1 MKNPRL
7 LLTLALLPG
16 WVAVFS
22 QSSKVVVQSPKAWV
36 EAITFDAAAVPPAG
50 QERSVYYLLLDEQEN
65 FQAQESFTHYAY
77 KILTSEGLQEMSD
90 MSISFDP
97 AYQQLIMHTLR
108 IHRNGQVIDQMPR
121 TFQTIQREQ
130 SMDRYVYDG
139 ALTTVVN
146 MTDVRVGDVIEY
158 AFTRKGYNPVHRDN
172 IDRTFSLNY
181 SQGVAK
187 NFQRITLPAAR
198 TVTLKNVNTEQKPV
212 ITEANGTRTY
222 TWTVENIPAVVTD
235 ENVPEWYNPYQVVLM
250 SGFDDWTAVGRW
262 ASRLFTVS
270 ESDKKALY
278 KAAGEQFTGGT
289 KEEYTQQVIRF
300 VQDEVRYLG
309 FETGLNTHQPYPPL
323 KVYTRRF
330 GDCKDKSLLLVTLL
344 AAKDI
349 EAHPVLVNTQ
359 LRGHVREQLL
369 PSAYAF
375 DHCIV
380 EINLGG
386 KRFYIDPTRSGQGG
400 KLKAQY
406 FPAFGEGLV
415 LNGQGGAFAL
425 FGVAGEASITEIHTY
440 TLPAIGGEATFDVK
454 TVYQGAEADF
464 ARAQFAGNSLDEIQK
479 NYLKFYGNQ
488 YPSIEKVEPLKYT
501 DDREENTLTVEE
513 RYRVAEFWKTKE
525 DDADVFTCMVYAQSL
540 EQYLSVNKFA
550 RRTAPYALNYPV
562 DYSHVMHIRLPEEWN
577 VEEDRVDIE
586 RKEYTFFHSTKYSE
600 NTLSLTTNYTV
611 QAPYIEAAE
620 YERFIQDHQKMAENT
635 SYTLTYDKKIVS
647 AASRTWP
654 GLLVGLLAV
663 GGGIALVLW
672 LYYRYDPKPAY
683 TTEYAEQI
691 SGWLVLV
698 SIGLMISPFLLASSM
713 LEQPELMSGELWMSL
728 FAMGRPGLAIFILLE
743 QVYNIVQILFLILA
757 LVLFFQRRS
766 SAPRIVSIFYGVS
779 CFATILDTFV
789 ANVLIEGAAAEPG
802 DNSDLIRAII
812 AAVIWIPY
820 FNISDHVRRTFVF
833 TLREH
838 DIETPSDATEPAA
851 LSDSTSEDQV
861 IRAEEPGT
869 TQA

>member
-1 MKNPRL
+1 
-7 LLTLALLPG
+7 
-16 WVAVFS
+16 
-22 QSSKVVVQSPKAWV
+22 V
-36 EAITFDAAAVPPAG
+36 EAVSFDAAAAPPAG

-77 KILTSEGLQEMSD
+77 KILTSEGLQDMSD

-108 IHRNGQVIDQMPR
+108 IHRNGQVIDQMPT

-146 MTDVRVGDVIEY
+146 MSDVRVGDVIEY

-187 NFQRITLPAAR
+187 CHQRIILPASR
-198 TVTLKNVNTEQKPV
+198 TVALKNVNTEQKPV

-222 TWTVENIPAVVTD
+222 TWTIENIPALVTD
-235 ENVPEWYNPYQVVLM
+235 ENAPDWYNPYQVVLL

-278 KAAGEQFTGGT
+278 KAALEQFTGGS
-289 KEEYTQQVIRF
+289 KEEYAQQVIRF

-375 DHCIV
+375 DHCVV

-400 KLKAQY
+400 KLNKQY

-415 LNGQGGAFAL
+415 LNNQGGAFAL
-425 FGVAGEASITEIHTY
+425 FGAAGEASTTETHTY
-440 TLPAIGGEATFDVK
+440 TLPAIGGEATFGVR
-454 TVYQGAEADF
+454 TVYQGAEADY
-464 ARAQFAGNSLDEIQK
+464 ARAQFAGNSLEEIQK

-501 DDREENTLTVEE
+501 DDREENTFTVEE
-513 RYRVAEFWKTKE
+513 RYRVAEFWKVNE
-525 DDADVFTCMVYAQSL
+525 DDADVSTCTVNAQSL

-550 RRTAPYALNYPV
+550 QRTAPYALSYPV
-562 DYSHVMHIRLPEEWN
+562 DYSHIMHIQLPEEWS
-577 VEEDRVDIE
+577 VEEERVDME
-586 RKEYTFFHSTKYSE
+586 RKEYTFFHSAKYSE

-620 YERFIQDHQKMAENT
+620 YERFIQDHQKMAE
-635 SYTLTYDKKIVS
+635 SMQYTLTYDKELVS
-647 AASRTWP
+647 VASRTWP
-654 GLLVGLLAV
+654 GLLVGLLTVA
-663 GGGIALVLW
+663 GGIALVLW
-672 LYYRYDPKPAY
+672 IYHRYDPRPAY
-683 TTEYAEQI
+683 TADYAEPI
-691 SGWLVLV
+691 GGWLILV
-698 SIGLMISPFLLASSM
+698 AIGLTISPFTM
-713 LEQPELMSGELWMSL
+713 LYLSFQQPELMTGELWWAL
-728 FAMGRPGLAIFILLE
+728 FVTGRPGLAIFILLE
-743 QVYNIVQILFLILA
+743 QVYNIVMIIYA
-757 LVLFFQRRS
+757 VGVVVLFFQRRS
-766 SAPRIVSIFYGVS
+766 SAPRVVSIFYGIMAVG
-779 CFATILDTFV
+779 TILD
-789 ANVLIEGAAAEPG
+789 AVLATALDENALEYEDFKTLVRAIGAAA
-802 DNSDLIRAII
+802 
-812 AAVIWIPY
+812 IWIPY
-820 FNISDHVRRTFVF
+820 FNMSDRVKRTFVF
-833 TLREH
+833 TLHDH
-838 DIETPSDATEPAA
+838 DIETPSETTEQAT
-851 LSDSTSEDQV
+851 LRDGFSEGPV
-861 IRAEEPGT
+861 IRAEEPGA

>member
-7 LLTLALLPG
+7 LLTLALLLG
-16 WVAVFS
+16 WAAVFS

-36 EAITFDAAAVPPAG
+36 EPITFDAAAAPPAG

-77 KILTSEGLQEMSD
+77 KILTSEGLQDMSD

-108 IHRNGQVIDQMPR
+108 IHRNGKVIDQMPR

-146 MTDVRVGDVIEY
+146 MSDVRVGDVIEY

-187 NFQRITLPAAR
+187 CYQRITLPASR
-198 TVTLKNVNTEQKPV
+198 TVTLKNINTEQKPV

-222 TWTVENIPAVVTD
+222 TWTIENIPALVTD
-235 ENVPEWYNPYQVVLM
+235 DNVPEWYNPYQVVLM
-250 SGFDDWTAVGRW
+250 SGFEDWTAVGRW

-270 ESDKKALY
+270 ESDKKALH
-278 KAAGEQFTGGT
+278 KAALEQFTGGT
-289 KEEYTQQVIRF
+289 KEEYAQQVIRF

-375 DHCIV
+375 DHCVV

-415 LNGQGGAFAL
+415 LNNQGGAFAL
-425 FGVAGEASITEIHTY
+425 FGAAGEASTTEIHTY
-440 TLPAIGGEATFDVK
+440 TLPAIGGEAALEVK
-454 TVYQGAEADF
+454 TVYRGAEADY
-464 ARAQFAGNSLDEIQK
+464 ARAQFAGNSLEEIQK

-501 DDREENTLTVEE
+501 DDREENTFTVDE
-513 RYRVAEFWKTKE
+513 RYRVAEFWKVNKE
-525 DDADVFTCMVYAQSL
+525 DADVSTCTVYAQSL
-540 EQYLSVNKFA
+540 DQYLSVSKFA
-550 RRTAPYALNYPV
+550 QRTAPYALNYPV
-562 DYSHVMHIRLPEEWN
+562 DYSHIIQIHLPEEWS
-577 VEEDRVDIE
+577 VEEERVDMD
-586 RKEYTFFHSTKYSE
+586 RKEYTFFHSTKYAE
-600 NTLSLTTNYTV
+600 NTLLLTTNYTV

-620 YERFIQDHQKMAENT
+620 YERFVQDHQKMAENM

-672 LYYRYDPKPAY
+672 LYYRYDPTPAY
-683 TTEYAEQI
+683 STEYGEQI
-691 SGWLVLV
+691 GGWLVLV
-698 SIGLMISPFLLASSM
+698 SIGLMISPFLLVNSM
-713 LEQPELMSGELWMSL
+713 VEQPELMSGELWMSL
-728 FAMGRPGLAIFILLE
+728 FAMGRPGLAIFILFE

-766 SAPRIVSIFYGVS
+766 STPRIVSIFYGVS
-779 CFATILDTFV
+779 CLATILDTVV
-789 ANVLIEGAAAEPG
+789 ANVLIESAVVEPE
-802 DNSDLIRAII
+802 DNRDLIRGII
-812 AAVIWIPY
+812 AAAIWIPY
-820 FNISDHVRRTFVF
+820 FNMSDRVKRTFVF
-833 TLREH
+833 TLRKH
-838 DIETPSDATEPAA
+838 DLETPADTTEPAA
-851 LSDSTSEDQV
+851 LSDATSEDQLL
-861 IRAEEPGT
+861 RAEEPGA